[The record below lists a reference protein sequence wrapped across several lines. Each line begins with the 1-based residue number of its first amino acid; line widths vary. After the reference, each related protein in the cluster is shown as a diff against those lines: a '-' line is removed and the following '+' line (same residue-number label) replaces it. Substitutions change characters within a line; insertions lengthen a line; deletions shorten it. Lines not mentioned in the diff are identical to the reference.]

1 MNELMTDTLVAEY
14 ETIIADLGAQATDEQ
29 IMHTL
34 VGQADW
40 TERGAVAIV
49 TLAREYGS
57 AVLRNALAL
66 ADAMGIDD
74 GEAGL

>member
-1 MNELMTDTLVAEY
+1 MNELMTDTLAAEY

-29 IMHTL
+29 IVHAL
-34 VGQADW
+34 LEQADW
-40 TERGAVAIV
+40 TERGALAIV

-66 ADAMGIDD
+66 ANAMQIED